1 MAMDQAQDN
10 LARRSTDQ
18 LIAADRVTGTA
29 VYDSNQER
37 IGTIDRVMIDKY
49 TGQVAYAVMSFGGFL
64 GIGERYHPLPWD
76 VLDYDTNLGG
86 YNIGMAGAGLKDAP
100 HYERDRIDNW
110 NDTEEVDSYYSD
122 QPRTGYGARGTTPR
136 QSVGNEHYGS
146 GSKAPGGMSSGATG
160 SSTAG
165 GMADSGFTGTPGAGT
180 LGTGAAGGGSTIGSD
195 VSAPSGI
202 TSSGGPTGGSYGQGT
217 GPSDGRAGH
226 EPSRTVGDPTGA
238 I

>member
-86 YNIGMAGAGLKDAP
+86 YNIGIAGAGLKDAP

-146 GSKAPGGMSSGATG
+146 TQKAPGGMASGATG
-160 SSTAG
+160 G
-165 GMADSGFTGTPGAGT
+165 EFTGQRGAGT
-180 LGTGAAGGGSTIGSD
+180 LGTGAARGSSTIGTE
-195 VSAPSGI
+195 VNAPTGV
-202 TSSGGPTGGSYGQGT
+202 TTTGGPQGGAYGSGM
-217 GPSDGRAGH
+217 GSSDSRAGH
-226 EPSRTVGDPTGA
+226 EAVGSLTDPDRTV
-238 I
+238 